1 MTNTGIPEQVKAQS
15 DRADELMKGL
25 RKEDPGTAP
34 APNTDNQDQKPTAE
48 EAETVESLRH
58 KLSVLQ
64 GKYNAEIVPLQ
75 GSVQLLNTLK
85 NEKRTLSGQLSEAN
99 LLIKQLQKQLTER
112 DGSQLADIPDVV
124 DIMKSLSEEDRKILK
139 EEGFDGKVVDIFAKM
154 VKTVSSARQVTLLN
168 PDDDLAAKAT
178 QIDQATTDNKKE
190 AELAFWREF
199 SAGVKDWEPINRSD
213 GFNDWLDQF
222 QRRAALTAAQRDL
235 DSVTAIKI
243 FNDYKVEAAALE
255 TARKPL
261 IDPSKQV
268 EPDSSV
274 THQTKPAGEAPA
286 GKTYTRS
293 EVAEFYKD
301 LAIGKYTKEDGAR
314 IDADILAAYGQGRIK

>member
-25 RKEDPGTAP
+25 RKEDPGTDP
-34 APNTDNQDQKPTAE
+34 APNTDNQDPKPPAE
-48 EAETVESLRH
+48 DAETVESLRH

-64 GKYNAEIVPLQ
+64 GKYNAEIVPLKD
-75 GSVQLLNTLK
+75 SVQLLNTLK

-112 DGSQLADIPDVV
+112 DGSQLAEIPDV
-124 DIMKSLSEEDRKILK
+124 DIMKSLSEEDREILK

-154 VKTVSSARQVTLLN
+154 VKKVSSARQAPTTK